1 MPTISDLGLERLWT
15 HARLLMLTATIEGE
29 IVSANPAW
37 TDILGWPVEQIIG
50 RNFFDLVH
58 PDDLERTRVSAAA
71 LAKGRQVPT
80 FANRFRTESGAYRD
94 IDWTVITDG
103 ELIHALGR
111 DETIEKAHAGA
122 LSSAEDGMWQAQK
135 MDAIG
140 QLTGGVAHDFN
151 NLLTVITGAVELLRR
166 PNITNERRT
175 RYIDAIGETADR
187 AAKLTGQLLA
197 FARRQALMPE
207 LFDVGASLTEV
218 AAMVRTLTG
227 SRVELELSLPD
238 EPVFVMADR
247 SQFDTSI
254 VNIAINARDAMDGDG
269 RLSIAVDCCTDIPTC
284 RAHVGVAGNYVAVSI
299 TDTGLGM
306 SDATMTRIFE
316 PFFTTKKVGEGTG
329 LGLSQ
334 VIGFAKQS
342 GGDIRVE
349 SVAGEGTTFTLYL
362 PLDLADGPVK
372 LVLPEANVLGAGMCV
387 LLVEDNDMVG
397 EFATDAMRELG
408 YDSVL
413 VPNAEL
419 ALAALREDCDRF
431 AIVFSDVVMP
441 GMSGVELGQQIRTE
455 FPQVPVILASGYS
468 HILAE
473 DTSHGFELL
482 HKPYSI
488 EQLSRVLQQAVALQV
503 ARGKVRGPVPS
514 V

>member
-1 MPTISDLGLERLWT
+1 MATISDLGRERLWT
-15 HARLLMLTATIEGE
+15 HARLLMLSATIDGE
-29 IVSANPAW
+29 IISANPAW
-37 TDILGWPVEQIIG
+37 TDILGWPVDQIVG
-50 RNFFDLVH
+50 QNFFDLVH
-58 PDDLERTRVSAAA
+58 PDDLERTRLGAVA

-80 FANRFRTESGAYRD
+80 FANRYRTNSGVYRD
-94 IDWTVITDG
+94 IDWTAITDG

-122 LSSAEDGMWQAQK
+122 LSTAEDGMWQAQK

-166 PNITNERRT
+166 PNITDERRT
-175 RYIDAIGETADR
+175 RYIDAIGTTADR

-227 SRVELELSLPD
+227 SRVELELTLPD

-254 VNIAINARDAMDGDG
+254 VNIAINARDAMDGHG
-269 RLSIAVDCCTDIPTC
+269 RLSISVGCSTGIPAR
-284 RAHVGVAGNYVAVSI
+284 RAQATTPGEYVAVKIS
-299 TDTGLGM
+299 DTGLGM
-306 SDATMTRIFE
+306 SEATMTRIFE
-316 PFFTTKKVGEGTG
+316 PFFTTTRVGEGTG

-362 PLDLADGPVK
+362 PLGLAEGLVK
-372 LVLPEANVLGAGMCV
+372 LVLPQANVLGAGMCV

-397 EFATDAMRELG
+397 EFATDAMSELG

-413 VPNAEL
+413 VPNGEL
-419 ALAALREDCDRF
+419 ALAALREGRDRF
-431 AIVFSDVVMP
+431 DIVFSDVVMP

-455 FPQVPVILASGYS
+455 FPDVPVILASGYS

-473 DTSHGFELL
+473 DSSHGFELL

-488 EQLSRVLQQAVALQV
+488 EQLSRVLRQALALQA
-503 ARGKVRGPVPS
+503 ARGGSKDSRD
-514 V
+514 